1 MQSLQATIQI
11 PPELVLITKV
21 EYDTL
26 KSVAEDKP
34 QWWTMKD
41 LMLKTNRGRKWL
53 TTYMIKDPVISKK
66 IDSFTQFPKNDSG
79 EYRFHAKKMEQFI
92 DENFE
97 LIKERA
103 K

>member
-1 MQSLQATIQI
+1 MQALQATIQI

-21 EYDTL
+21 EYENL

-34 QWWTMKD
+34 LWWTMQD
-41 LMLKTNRGRKWL
+41 LMNKTCRGRKWIKQ
-53 TTYMIKDPVISKK
+53 YMIDDPVIRKK
-66 IDSFTQFPKNDSG
+66 IEPFTQFPKGDSG
-79 EYRFHAKKMEQFI
+79 SYIFHAKKMEQFI

>member
-1 MQSLQATIQI
+1 MQALQATIQI

-41 LMLKTNRGRKWL
+41 LMIKTNRGRKWIKQ
-53 TTYMIKDPVISKK
+53 YMIDDPVIRKK
-66 IDSFTQFPKNDSG
+66 IEPFTQFPKGDSG
-79 EYRFHAKKMEQFI
+79 SYIFHAKKMEQFI